1 MTLRERI
8 ERHRK
13 DNRWIAAGL
22 GVLLLVLS
30 GLYLFILRSRELPAT
45 LVANRVLIFVL
56 GYADVVLIVAVLF
69 VLLRNL
75 VKLWVERRHRI
86 LGAKFKTKLVAT
98 YMGLSLVPVLLLFV
112 YATNLMQGA
121 IDRWLT
127 PPVDLVLS
135 RGNALADALTQRIET
150 TALRDAGRAL
160 REIESEKAPPAEQP
174 RLGPRLQELRR
185 ELAAD
190 YLAVY
195 SDRQLVHGAIDPRAG
210 LSDLPEPGRSFLLD
224 VARNGHGTRLLQ
236 MPGPGAILI
245 VAGVAG
251 ETTPEGRTVVVLGTL
266 LEPEVAAGRA
276 RLIEAYQAFRQ
287 LEVQKGDLKTSHLL
301 TFLMV
306 TLVILLASSWAG
318 LYLARRVTV
327 PIQALAEGTRRISSG
342 ELSHRVEAAADDEL
356 GVLVDSFNHMTAELE
371 RNKALL
377 EQGNRELLDA
387 NRRLA
392 AERALIATVLQNV
405 AAGVISL
412 DAEGLVFTCNDAAL
426 AMLRQRPEDVL
437 GRPAPEAWSDEQRSR
452 LATLVTAPLAAPA
465 EARELRLV
473 LGGEWNTFDVKVT
486 EMHDDA
492 GRMLGRVVVLEDLT
506 ELIEA
511 QQIAAWSEAARR
523 IAHEIK
529 NPLTPIKLAAE
540 RLDRKRQAEDPE
552 LPAAVAD
559 AVETIVREVEAMKR
573 MVDEF
578 ARFAR
583 MPRPQP
589 ADTDLRRLVEEVLHL
604 YRDVKPGVAVAAAFA
619 RDAEH
624 AWLDG
629 EQFRRALI
637 NLLDNAVEATT
648 APGEVRVEI
657 AKPDGRLELKVSDT
671 GRGVAPE
678 ARSKLFLPYYS
689 TKGRGTGLGLAI
701 VHRIV
706 QDHHGTIRVDDNRP
720 QGSVFV
726 VEIPQT

>member
-1 MTLRERI
+1 MTLRERL
-8 ERHRK
+8 ERHSK

-22 GVLLLVLS
+22 GVVLLVLS

-45 LVANRVLIFVL
+45 LVTNRVLIFVL
-56 GYADVVLIVAVLF
+56 GYVDVVLIVAVLF

-135 RGNALADALTQRIET
+135 RGNALADALTRRIEA

-160 REIESEKAPPAEQP
+160 RVIESEKVAPSLQP

-195 SDRQLVHGAIDPRAG
+195 SDRKLVHGAVDPRTG
-210 LSDLPEPGRSFLLD
+210 LSDLPEPGRSFLVD
-224 VARNGHGTRLLQ
+224 VAREGRGTRLIQ

-245 VAGVAG
+245 VAGTAG
-251 ETTPEGRTVVVLGTL
+251 ETTPDGRTVVVLGTL

-276 RLIEAYQAFRQ
+276 KLIEAYQAFRQ

-342 ELSHRVEAAADDEL
+342 ELGHRVEAAADDEL

-377 EQGNRELLDA
+377 EQGNRELLEA

-412 DAEGLVFTCNDAAL
+412 DADGLVFTCNDAAL
-426 AMLRQRPEDVL
+426 AMLRQGPEDVL
-437 GRPAPEAWSDEQRSR
+437 GKPASEAWSDEQRSR
-452 LATLVTAPLAAPA
+452 LAALVTAPLTAHKTAS
-465 EARELRLV
+465 ELRLV

-486 EMHDDA
+486 EMHDDS

-540 RLDRKRQAEDPE
+540 RLDRKRQAADPD
-552 LPAAVAD
+552 LATAVAD
-559 AVETIVREVEAMKR
+559 AVEIIVREVEAMKR

-578 ARFAR
+578 SRFAR
-583 MPRPQP
+583 MPRPQL
-589 ADTDLRRLVEEVLHL
+589 ADTDVRRLVEEVLHL
-604 YRDVKPGVAVAAAFA
+604 YRDVKPGVEVAAAFA
-619 RDAEH
+619 PDSEH
-624 AWLDG
+624 AWIDG

-637 NLLDNAVEATT
+637 NLLDNAVEATE
-648 APGEVRVEI
+648 APGSVRVEI
-657 AKPDGRLELKVSDT
+657 AKPDGKLELKVSDT